1 MSNKLD
7 GIEMKLT
14 ALLLFATAWFVSWSG
29 GESWLVQVLG
39 SFALVFSVIE
49 GLYGI
54 YCDVTSMRK
63 RVGE

>member
-1 MSNKLD
+1 MSDKLD
-7 GIEMKLT
+7 IIEMKLT
-14 ALLLFATAWFVSWSG
+14 ALLLFAMAWFVSWSG

-54 YCDVTSMRK
+54 YCDVTSRRK

>member
-1 MSNKLD
+1 MSDKLD
-7 GIEMKLT
+7 SIEMKLT
-14 ALLLFATAWFVSWSG
+14 ALLLFETAWFVSWSG

-54 YCDVTSMRK
+54 HCDVTSMRK